1 MSRRLKDTT
10 YSSVLLLLPLR
21 ESLLGD
27 NDDGSTRSNHFPS
40 FNSTPDKKS
49 ALFSAGISLSNN
61 FAHLMV
67 SGNNAI
73 AYFVDSVGI
82 HDGIKQI
89 LDARLGKIL
98 VRRMLLSRDDVDSD
112 DESNLM
118 ALDNIS
124 EPKAIPLVH
133 ND

>member
-1 MSRRLKDTT
+1 
-10 YSSVLLLLPLR
+10 
-21 ESLLGD
+21 
-27 NDDGSTRSNHFPS
+27 
-40 FNSTPDKKS
+40 
-49 ALFSAGISLSNN
+49 
-61 FAHLMV
+61 MV
-67 SGNNAI
+67 SGNNDI

-98 VRRMLLSRDDVDSD
+98 VRRMLLSRDDIDSD

-133 ND
+133 KD